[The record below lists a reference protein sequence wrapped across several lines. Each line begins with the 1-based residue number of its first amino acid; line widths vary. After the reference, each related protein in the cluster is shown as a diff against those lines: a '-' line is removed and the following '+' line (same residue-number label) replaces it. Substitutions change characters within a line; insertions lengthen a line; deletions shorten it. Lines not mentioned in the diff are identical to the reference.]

1 MYPQYPQLPGA
12 NQRDTSLA
20 AAEMMADK
28 APTLR
33 ELCKAALKASDG
45 GLTADEVAEVLDQSI
60 LSIRPRLTELG
71 RLGEIEDA
79 GERRKNQSG
88 KKAIVWRM
96 KWKTDLFS

>member
-1 MYPQYPQLPGA
+1 
-12 NQRDTSLA
+12 
-20 AAEMMADK
+20 MMADK

-33 ELCKAALKASDG
+33 ELCKAALQASDA

-71 RLGEIEDA
+71 RLGDIEDT